1 MNLLL
6 RIDNNIIAIIISLV
20 FIANISSRLD
30 RKDKKNIVFFN
41 MFILSVLELSVE
53 TITCIINKQPYL
65 WLIPI
70 TNILHIIL
78 FVLGPVVTYM
88 WYVFSRVWVSEE
100 YKWNKDIITLM
111 PLIINMVIVLISPFL
126 KTVFYINENNI
137 YQRGAMF
144 FIPVVVAYFYLLCSF
159 IFVYVNK
166 EKISQTEYFP
176 LLLFGL
182 VPEIC
187 GIIQSIFY
195 GPLLMWSSITLSMVI
210 AYIYL
215 QQRMM
220 HIDYLTGAWT
230 REKFYIYLARLIKQN
245 KLKKFAIVFIDL
257 DDFKEINDSYGHKV
271 GDEALKVVVNLIRKV
286 LPKGGNIARYGGD
299 EFVLILEEV
308 GNEEVET
315 ILDKIMNAF
324 KNYNKVPTALYKLS
338 YSYGYQCYN
347 PELKM
352 SIDQYINYVDQL
364 MYRDKN
370 KKKSLDEINEK

>member
-30 RKDKKNIVFFN
+30 RNDKKNIIFFN

-78 FVLGPVVTYM
+78 FVLGPIVTYM

-111 PLIINMVIVLISPFL
+111 PLIINMVAVLISPFL
-126 KTVFYINENNI
+126 KTVFYISENNI
-137 YQRGAMF
+137 YQRGIMF

-159 IFVYVNK
+159 IFVYINK
-166 EKISQTEYFP
+166 ERINQTEYFP
-176 LLLFGL
+176 LLLFGI

-187 GIIQSIFY
+187 GVIQSIFY

-230 REKFYIYLARLIKQN
+230 REKLYIYLARLIKQN
-245 KLKKFAIVFIDL
+245 KLKKFAVVFIDL
-257 DDFKEINDSYGHKV
+257 DDFKEINDSHGHNV
-271 GDEALKVVVNLIRKV
+271 GDEALKVVVNLIRKE

-308 GNEEVET
+308 GNEEVEI
-315 ILDKIMNAF
+315 ILDKIMDAF
-324 KNYNKVPTALYKLS
+324 KSHNKALTSLYQLR

-352 SIDQYINYVDQL
+352 SIDEYINYVDQL

-370 KKKSLDEINEK
+370 KKKSL